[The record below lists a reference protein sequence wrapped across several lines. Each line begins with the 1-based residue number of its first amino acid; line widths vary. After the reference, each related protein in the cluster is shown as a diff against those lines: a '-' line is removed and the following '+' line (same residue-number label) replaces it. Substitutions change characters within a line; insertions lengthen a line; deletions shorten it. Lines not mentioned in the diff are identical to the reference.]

1 MICLSI
7 AQTGYCVDSGGG
19 TMRSSWGVNL
29 PPLLHITTTHHM
41 QTQTLSTWLSLAFV
55 AALTTGCGGGG
66 SDAAPAAAATST
78 APVAIALPTP
88 TASTPATAATAG
100 TLPFAAFISNDAS
113 TLGVPTT
120 QNVAITGAG
129 ASSVMTFTSPAFT
142 LTGAAG
148 GTATFSANG
157 GQVKADGNV
166 VSYCSAGKQ
175 TTFGATEGINK
186 PFQNGH
192 RVFLSANL
200 TPVTNLAEINGK
212 RFSLFNCTGTDGKM
226 TFNAAGDGAAYT
238 SASDNQTIPAAVVAQ
253 WFSDAGVVE
262 TNGSGS
268 KMRLYKHTAAG
279 VSKYYIL
286 FIDKY
291 SGGGV
296 TNVGYL
302 GLLSQ
307 D

>member
-1 MICLSI
+1 
-7 AQTGYCVDSGGG
+7 
-19 TMRSSWGVNL
+19 MRSSWGGNL

-78 APVAIALPTP
+78 TPATIATPTP

-100 TLPFAAFISNDAS
+100 TLQFAAFLGNDTA

-129 ASSVMTFTSPAFT
+129 VSSVMTFTSPAFT

-175 TTFGATEGINK
+175 TTFGETGGINK

-192 RVFLSANL
+192 RVYLSANM
-200 TPVTNLAEINGK
+200 TPVSNLAEINGLS
-212 RFSLFNCTGTDGKM
+212 FSQFNCTGTDGKLKV
-226 TFNAAGDGAAYT
+226 NAAGDGFVYT
-238 SASDNQTIPAAVVAQ
+238 SSAGSETTTAATFAQ
-253 WFSDAGVVE
+253 YATDAGRQ
-262 TNGSGS
+262 NADGSNA
-268 KMRLYKHTAAG
+268 KLRIFKHTASG
-279 VSKYYIL
+279 VSKYYVLNIQ
-286 FIDKY
+286 KY